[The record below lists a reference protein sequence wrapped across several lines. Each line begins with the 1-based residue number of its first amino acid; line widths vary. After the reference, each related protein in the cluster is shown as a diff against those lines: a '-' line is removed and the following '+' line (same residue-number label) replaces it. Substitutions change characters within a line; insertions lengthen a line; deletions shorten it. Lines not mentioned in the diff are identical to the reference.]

1 MNKAKIRSCTFL
13 ETAFLFLAAVI
24 IAVTALNTGIL
35 TEPGKILPTGL
46 SMRSGEMSE
55 NIIRGLDL
63 AAEDI
68 RLIRSGNASS
78 DIWRLLTFVHV
89 DLFFYLVLILP
100 ETLTKAVLLAGYFVR
115 FGLCCASMYYFLS
128 GHLKLTRLFSALLA
142 LMYAFSSQIVYTAQ
156 FAAVMNMAIMIPLV
170 MSAFDSYLR
179 KRTWRA
185 FVFVSLASF
194 GLAVSGGFGVI
205 TGIPVMVFVS
215 LLMCIS
221 LYSTFK
227 MAFTSWFKLLG
238 GMISGLALSTV
249 FVLPALLD
257 MEFDVNIAD
266 SFKNAKV
273 TYTLFDLIRGT
284 FLLRSGGIYQNTAPL
299 FYVGIL
305 TVIAVTAFALNE
317 RIPERIKV
325 ASAII
330 AAVLHITCCSSFVNE
345 TVSIYGAA
353 PVLNSSRLICLEAIV
368 FFVAGIGL
376 KNIKWLTRGDYIA
389 SCLIPLFFLII
400 SGSSTAGT
408 SFASPIVISTFLGIT
423 GESVLV
429 YSLAK
434 NRISEKG
441 KYAVLIAV
449 TVFVGVN
456 TAFMM
461 FNNTMQKK
469 SCEEYFSVD
478 LSSGESVI
486 LDKDL
491 ELPLLSAGDR
501 YLIVPS
507 DLSSFKSGDSV
518 IDGLNY
524 VSEKDSGEQLFEEIY
539 LKPSDKREM
548 RQEGV
553 DTFLLNGGVNVISFE
568 PFVIEPGE
576 RIFVFCNAETGAAVD
591 INSPDGGSGRAF
603 TGPFLTEIN
612 TGPGEVTI
620 RLNIDSE
627 GEEKCRISIYKL
639 NGTALDAVKS
649 LSGIAGSSR
658 FSVDVK
664 DVNGIC
670 TLVLPYAYDDT
681 KVTINEN
688 ACETFGFFGKLAVTF
703 NADNDVITVSVA
715 DRSAGVVPGALISIS
730 AALCLVAIP
739 VFHMYNKKKEIT
751 REGTDINA

>member
-1 MNKAKIRSCTFL
+1 MNKVKVRSCTLL
-13 ETAFLFLAAVI
+13 ESASCFLAAVI
-24 IAVTALNTGIL
+24 IAVAAFNTGLL

-68 RLIRSGNASS
+68 RLIRSGNAVS

-89 DLFFYLVLILP
+89 DLFFYLALILP
-100 ETLTKAVLLAGYFVR
+100 ETLTKAVLLSGYFIR

-128 GHLKLTRLFSALLA
+128 GHLKLSRLFSTLLA
-142 LMYAFSSQIVYTAQ
+142 LMYAFSSQVVYTAQ
-156 FAAVMNMAIMIPLV
+156 FAAVMNMSVLIPLV

-179 KRTWRA
+179 KRTWES

-205 TGIPVMVFVS
+205 TGIPVMIFIS
-215 LLMCIS
+215 LLMCVS

-227 MAFTSWFKLLG
+227 MAFKSWLKLLG
-238 GMISGLALSTV
+238 GTITGLALSMV
-249 FVLPALLD
+249 LVLPPLLD
-257 MEFDVNIAD
+257 MKFDVNVAD

-273 TYTLFDLIRGT
+273 TYTLFELIRGT

-305 TVIAVTAFALNE
+305 TIVAVTAFALNE
-317 RIPERIKV
+317 RIPVRIKV
-325 ASAII
+325 ASALI
-330 AAVLHITCCSSFVNE
+330 AAVIHITCCSSFVNE
-345 TVSIYGAA
+345 TVSVYGAA
-353 PVLNSSRLICLEAIV
+353 PVLNSSRLICLEAVV

-376 KNIKWLTRGDYIA
+376 KNIKWLNRGDYIA
-389 SCLIPLFFLII
+389 ACLIPLFFLIM
-400 SGSSTAGT
+400 SGNSTSGT
-408 SFASPIVISTFLGIT
+408 SFASPIVISTFLVIIV
-423 GESVLV
+423 ESVLV

-434 NRISEKG
+434 NRIPEKG
-441 KYAVLIAV
+441 KYAVLIVV
-449 TVFVGVN
+449 TVLVGVN

-478 LSSGESVI
+478 LSSGETI
-486 LDKDL
+486 IMDKDI

-524 VSEKDSGEQLFEEIY
+524 ISEKDSGDQLFGEIY

-548 RQEGV
+548 RQDGV
-553 DTFLLNGGVNVISFE
+553 DTFLLNGGVNVISYE

-576 RIFVFCNAETGAAVD
+576 RIFIFCNSETGAAVD
-591 INSPDGGSGRAF
+591 ILSPDGGAGRAF
-603 TGPFLTEIN
+603 TGPFLTEIDCA
-612 TGPGEVTI
+612 PGEVTI
-620 RLNIDSE
+620 KLNIDSE
-627 GEEKCRISIYKL
+627 GEDKCRIAFYKL
-639 NGTALDAVKS
+639 NRTALDAVMS
-649 LSGIAGSSR
+649 LSGSTGSSR
-658 FSVDVK
+658 FTVDVK

-681 KVTINEN
+681 KVTINGN
-688 ACETFGFFGKLAVTF
+688 SCDSFGFCGKLAVIF
-703 NADNDVITVSVA
+703 NADNDVINVSVS
-715 DRSAGVVPGALISIS
+715 DRAAGTVPGALISVF

-739 VFHMYNKKKEIT
+739 VLHMYNKKKEIT